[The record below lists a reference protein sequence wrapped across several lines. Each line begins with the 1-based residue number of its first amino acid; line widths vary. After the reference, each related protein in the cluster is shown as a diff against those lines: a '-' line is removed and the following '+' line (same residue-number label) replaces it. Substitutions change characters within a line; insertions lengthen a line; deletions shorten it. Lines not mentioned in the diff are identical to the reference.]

1 MTENVL
7 GVGNYCYVASARRR
21 WGAHGGGS
29 GGEYRV
35 ATRTA
40 CYLCV
45 CLSMFLCIF
54 IVIREINLATTMM
67 VNRQLNKI
75 EKTASLAEQMLNA
88 CADH

>member
-1 MTENVL
+1 
-7 GVGNYCYVASARRR
+7 
-21 WGAHGGGS
+21 
-29 GGEYRV
+29 
-35 ATRTA
+35 
-40 CYLCV
+40 
-45 CLSMFLCIF
+45 MFLCIF